1 MVEYLRKEFG
11 DLNEVTSDNDNDK
24 DDDDDDDDAKSKD
37 VEFVEISTGEAL
49 TMFDRLV
56 NLR

>member
-24 DDDDDDDDAKSKD
+24 DDDDDDDAKSKD
-37 VEFVEISTGEAL
+37 VEFVEIRIG
-49 TMFDRLV
+49 
-56 NLR
+56 

>member
-1 MVEYLRKEFG
+1 MVKYLRKEFG

-24 DDDDDDDDAKSKD
+24 DEDDDDDAKSKD

-49 TMFDRLV
+49 TMLDRLV